1 MKKFGKALVMLIC
14 VIGLVITFGCAGL
27 QDLVVPC
34 HINEDV
40 IEYSGQEPTSYLPWT
55 TVFDAER
62 IKAYVDYQHA
72 DFQKTLRDCIASD
85 DMKYDF
91 LTGRIELSIADA
103 RQLQQK
109 LFNPN
114 GSVGMAITA
123 LFGGTI
129 GALFINT
136 PKKNNNNKMV

>member
-1 MKKFGKALVMLIC
+1 MKKFSKALVTLVCI
-14 VIGLVITFGCAGL
+14 IGLVITFGCAGL

-34 HINEDV
+34 HIDENA
-40 IEYSGQEPTSYLPWT
+40 IEYSGQKPTSYLPWT

-62 IKAYVDYQHA
+62 IKAYMNFTHLDY
-72 DFQKTLRDCIASD
+72 QKTLKDMLVGD
-85 DMKYDF
+85 DLLYDF
-91 LTGRIELSIADA
+91 YTDQINNNLADA

-129 GALFINT
+129 GAMFFNT
-136 PKKNNNNKMV
+136 PKKKETV

>member
-1 MKKFGKALVMLIC
+1 MKKFTKALVTLVC
-14 VIGLVITFGCAGL
+14 VVGLVIVFGCAGL
-27 QDLVVPC
+27 QDLVIPC

-40 IEYSGQEPTSYLPWT
+40 IEYSGEEPTSYLPWT

-62 IKAYVDYQHA
+62 IKAYTDFEHNDLQRYYQVLIN
-72 DFQKTLRDCIASD
+72 QD
-85 DMKYDF
+85 DMKYNF
-91 LTGRIELSIADA
+91 LIGRVDLSIADA

-123 LFGGTI
+123 LFGGTL

-136 PKKNNNNKMV
+136 PKKKNGNGVA

>member
-1 MKKFGKALVMLIC
+1 MKMKRIGKALVTLIC
-14 VIGLVITFGCAGL
+14 IVGLVIMFGCAGL
-27 QDLVVPC
+27 QDVATPC
-34 HINEDV
+34 HIDENA
-40 IEYSGQEPTSYLPWT
+40 IAYSEQPATSYLPWT

-62 IKAYVDYQHA
+62 IRTYMDYKHL
-72 DFQKTLRDCIASD
+72 DFQAGLKDLLED
-85 DMKYDF
+85 DNRAYNFYAD
-91 LTGRIELSIADA
+91 RITSSITNA

-114 GSVGMAITA
+114 GSIGMAITA

-136 PKKNNNNKMV
+136 PKKKKEIA

>member
-1 MKKFGKALVMLIC
+1 MKRLSRALITLIC
-14 VIGLVITFGCAGL
+14 IVGLVVMFGCAGL
-27 QDLVVPC
+27 QDVVTPC

-40 IEYSGQEPTSYLPWT
+40 IEYSGQGATSYLPWT

-62 IKAYVDYQHA
+62 IKAYA
-72 DFQKTLRDCIASD
+72 DFEHLDLQAFFDTAKAQDRREYT
-85 DMKYDF
+85 F
-91 LTGRIELSIADA
+91 LTDRLDIGIADA

-114 GSVGMAITA
+114 GSIGMAITA

-129 GALFINT
+129 GAMFINI
-136 PKKNNNNKMV
+136 PKKETLA

>member
-1 MKKFGKALVMLIC
+1 MKKFGKALVTLIC
-14 VIGLVITFGCAGL
+14 IVGLIIMFGCAGL

-34 HINEDV
+34 HIDENA
-40 IEYSGQEPTSYLPWT
+40 IEYSEQKPTSYLPWT

-62 IKAYVDYQHA
+62 IRAYVDYKHL
-72 DFQKTLRDCIASD
+72 DFQKTLK
-85 DMKYDF
+85 DMLAGDNLVYDF
-91 LTGRIELSIADA
+91 YTDQLNSSIADA

-114 GSVGMAITA
+114 GSIGMAITA

-129 GALFINT
+129 GAMFINT
-136 PKKNNNNKMV
+136 PKKKEKNQ

>member
-1 MKKFGKALVMLIC
+1 MKKFGKALVTLIC
-14 VIGLVITFGCAGL
+14 IVGLVITFGCAGL
-27 QDLVVPC
+27 QDVITPC
-34 HINEDV
+34 HVDENAIV
-40 IEYSGQEPTSYLPWT
+40 YSEQPATSYLPWT

-62 IKAYVDYQHA
+62 IRAYMDYKHL
-72 DFQKTLRDCIASD
+72 DFQAGLKDLLED
-85 DMKYDF
+85 DNRAYDF
-91 LTGRIELSIADA
+91 YTGQVNASIADA

-129 GALFINT
+129 GAMFINT
-136 PKKNNNNKMV
+136 PKKEKTT

>member
-1 MKKFGKALVMLIC
+1 MKKFGKALVTLIC

-27 QDLVVPC
+27 QDVVVPC
-34 HINEDV
+34 HIDENA
-40 IEYSGQEPTSYLPWT
+40 ITYSEQPATSYLPWT

-62 IKAYVDYQHA
+62 IKAYMDYKHL
-72 DFQKTLRDCIASD
+72 DFQKGLKDLLED
-85 DMKYDF
+85 DNLAYDF
-91 LTGRIELSIADA
+91 YTGQINSSIADA

-136 PKKNNNNKMV
+136 PKKEKTV